1 MSQRA
6 YNVWTAKEVE
16 ALKRGVEAH
25 GVGFWEQIRS
35 DPQFEVLRG
44 RTGVQLKDKWRNIV
58 KFQRAAAL
66 RNEAAS
72 PASARWSRRGPRAVR
87 TPSPPPSTAA
97 SPLPIFKEE
106 PGVAERMYV
115 AALAAAC
122 TTSALASRDPC
133 PANIAACAAAS
144 ADLHLA
150 RVRLLGAGAP
160 CPSHAAG
167 QRRSGSAPS
176 VQGFDRGLAGPAGAH
191 GVALPLL
198 DLHRGG
204 ASSAPAPSGGGGHHP
219 DSSRVAEDRRYG
231 IYDQRRYVHAAPGG
245 EGARGGA
252 KRGASLPASDS
263 EDGAGG
269 RAADGD
275 VAHPRKRW
283 QASAGRARRASG
295 SSPGPHAAEPPW
307 GDPAPRPRRAASRA
321 DAENGEAAAPG
332 AARCQGCGLVAARP
346 EEARGPLRRG
356 TGSRI
361 AFLCPEC
368 QPASLSPGEAEGVNP
383 SGQLDQVLSAARQ
396 LSMDRMGSMND
407 SLVLD
412 IAAFME
418 VLPLSSLTPRAGSG
432 AGGPPPPSPL
442 PRWGGKRA
450 RRTRHAAPGTRSGE
464 QSGAEGPEHG
474 GGGAAR
480 RRPPPRELEAVRQLA
495 SVLPPEL
502 ALPPAALLEMYHAL
516 GGEQRP
522 RGVQESTASVAAPAE
537 GGAARHAFQPLKGH
551 PRPIRTRVAHS
562 RSPTPPLPDAAVTP
576 PAEVM
581 RHGFLAGDGDGP
593 AAAALAASLGLGG
606 GWGGGPGALAPDGGR
621 PASPGGGGGGAVS
634 LLEVLALGLGR
645 DGAPP
650 PAQQPQAPAATR
662 HAARGPGGVPRVASP
677 PLAPGAHAFPL
688 FFQDEPRWGGG
699 ARFAGGDA
707 GVGFAGNA
715 GAPPRPY
722 GFAPPATASEA
733 DLASLLASVGAGAAR
748 GGGRDDAPPTA
759 AMDQPRRR
767 LGGVELF
774 DPGAPTAP
782 DWASLLPG
790 VLEGRQQPLAQETV
804 AAVVAAMSAWN

>member
-191 GVALPLL
+191 G
-198 DLHRGG
+198 
-204 ASSAPAPSGGGGHHP
+204 
-219 DSSRVAEDRRYG
+219 
-231 IYDQRRYVHAAPGG
+231 
-245 EGARGGA
+245 
-252 KRGASLPASDS
+252 
-263 EDGAGG
+263 
-269 RAADGD
+269 
-275 VAHPRKRW
+275 
-283 QASAGRARRASG
+283 
-295 SSPGPHAAEPPW
+295 
-307 GDPAPRPRRAASRA
+307 
-321 DAENGEAAAPG
+321 
-332 AARCQGCGLVAARP
+332 
-346 EEARGPLRRG
+346 
-356 TGSRI
+356 
-361 AFLCPEC
+361 
-368 QPASLSPGEAEGVNP
+368 PASLSPGEAEGVNP

-418 VLPLSSLTPRAGSG
+418 
-432 AGGPPPPSPL
+432 
-442 PRWGGKRA
+442 
-450 RRTRHAAPGTRSGE
+450 
-464 QSGAEGPEHG
+464 
-474 GGGAAR
+474 
-480 RRPPPRELEAVRQLA
+480 LA

-522 RGVQESTASVAAPAE
+522 RG
-537 GGAARHAFQPLKGH
+537 
-551 PRPIRTRVAHS
+551 
-562 RSPTPPLPDAAVTP
+562 
-576 PAEVM
+576 
-581 RHGFLAGDGDGP
+581 
-593 AAAALAASLGLGG
+593 
-606 GWGGGPGALAPDGGR
+606 
-621 PASPGGGGGGAVS
+621 
-634 LLEVLALGLGR
+634 
-645 DGAPP
+645 
-650 PAQQPQAPAATR
+650 
-662 HAARGPGGVPRVASP
+662 
-677 PLAPGAHAFPL
+677 
-688 FFQDEPRWGGG
+688 
-699 ARFAGGDA
+699 
-707 GVGFAGNA
+707 
-715 GAPPRPY
+715 
-722 GFAPPATASEA
+722 
-733 DLASLLASVGAGAAR
+733 
-748 GGGRDDAPPTA
+748 
-759 AMDQPRRR
+759 PRRR

>member
-176 VQGFDRGLAGPAGAH
+176 VQGFDRGLAG
-191 GVALPLL
+191 
-198 DLHRGG
+198 
-204 ASSAPAPSGGGGHHP
+204 
-219 DSSRVAEDRRYG
+219 RR
-231 IYDQRRYVHAAPGG
+231 
-245 EGARGGA
+245 
-252 KRGASLPASDS
+252 
-263 EDGAGG
+263 
-269 RAADGD
+269 
-275 VAHPRKRW
+275 
-283 QASAGRARRASG
+283 RAR
-295 SSPGPHAAEPPW
+295 
-307 GDPAPRPRRAASRA
+307 
-321 DAENGEAAAPG
+321 
-332 AARCQGCGLVAARP
+332 
-346 EEARGPLRRG
+346 
-356 TGSRI
+356 
-361 AFLCPEC
+361 
-368 QPASLSPGEAEGVNP
+368 
-383 SGQLDQVLSAARQ
+383 
-396 LSMDRMGSMND
+396 
-407 SLVLD
+407 
-412 IAAFME
+412 
-418 VLPLSSLTPRAGSG
+418 
-432 AGGPPPPSPL
+432 
-442 PRWGGKRA
+442 
-450 RRTRHAAPGTRSGE
+450 
-464 QSGAEGPEHG
+464 
-474 GGGAAR
+474 
-480 RRPPPRELEAVRQLA
+480 
-495 SVLPPEL
+495 
-502 ALPPAALLEMYHAL
+502 
-516 GGEQRP
+516 
-522 RGVQESTASVAAPAE
+522 
-537 GGAARHAFQPLKGH
+537 
-551 PRPIRTRVAHS
+551 
-562 RSPTPPLPDAAVTP
+562 
-576 PAEVM
+576 
-581 RHGFLAGDGDGP
+581 P
-593 AAAALAASLGLGG
+593 AAA
-606 GWGGGPGALAPDGGR
+606 
-621 PASPGGGGGGAVS
+621 
-634 LLEVLALGLGR
+634 
-645 DGAPP
+645 
-650 PAQQPQAPAATR
+650 
-662 HAARGPGGVPRVASP
+662 
-677 PLAPGAHAFPL
+677 
-688 FFQDEPRWGGG
+688 
-699 ARFAGGDA
+699 
-707 GVGFAGNA
+707 
-715 GAPPRPY
+715 
-722 GFAPPATASEA
+722 ATASEA